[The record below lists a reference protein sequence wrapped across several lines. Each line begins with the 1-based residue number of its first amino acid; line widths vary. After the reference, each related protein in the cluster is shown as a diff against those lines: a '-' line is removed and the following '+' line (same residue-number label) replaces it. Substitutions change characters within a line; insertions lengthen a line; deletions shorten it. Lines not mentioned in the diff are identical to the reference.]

1 MAKRVPESELQQL
14 EDLILRYP
22 NGIGIAKLEEELHHA
37 MSRRTLGRRLSDL
50 VKSGR
55 IRRRGE
61 LKGALYL
68 PDTTPA
74 TKTESARRPAQFQT
88 LEGVSVAV
96 PLSAGGQRILDYVLR
111 PLAARTPRGYERR
124 FLDEYQPNRTAYVP
138 DSLKVRLHRMGKPVV
153 AERTAGTFARDILSR
168 LLIDLSWASSRLE
181 GNTYSRLDTQRLIEF
196 GQAAE
201 GKDAKE
207 TQMIL
212 NHKVAIEMLVEG
224 GADIDINRFTLLNL
238 HAALSENLMAD
249 PEASGRLRRRPV
261 EIGNSVYTPHAIPQ
275 VIEECFNLIIRK
287 AAAIGDPFE
296 KAFFLMVHIPYL
308 QAFEDV
314 NKRVSRLAANIP
326 FIKSDIY
333 PLSFVDVPESLY
345 ISGTLGVYELTRVEL
360 LLDVFMWAYER
371 SCRRY
376 VVVRNSLAEPDPFR
390 MRYRN
395 VLAQVIGDIVRSKK
409 PPTEHEVQ
417 LLAESAVAARDR
429 RQFVE
434 LALQELARLNEGNIT
449 RLRIRPS
456 EFREWFNALKS
467 PGTGS

>member
-1 MAKRVPESELQQL
+1 M
-14 EDLILRYP
+14 
-22 NGIGIAKLEEELHHA
+22 
-37 MSRRTLGRRLSDL
+37 
-50 VKSGR
+50 
-55 IRRRGE
+55 
-61 LKGALYL
+61 
-68 PDTTPA
+68 
-74 TKTESARRPAQFQT
+74 
-88 LEGVSVAV
+88 
-96 PLSAGGQRILDYVLR
+96 
-111 PLAARTPRGYERR
+111 
-124 FLDEYQPNRTAYVP
+124 
-138 DSLKVRLHRMGKPVV
+138 
-153 AERTAGTFARDILSR
+153 
-168 LLIDLSWASSRLE
+168 
-181 GNTYSRLDTQRLIEF
+181 
-196 GQAAE
+196 
-201 GKDAKE
+201 
-207 TQMIL
+207 
-212 NHKVAIEMLVEG
+212 
-224 GADIDINRFTLLNL
+224 
-238 HAALSENLMAD
+238 
-249 PEASGRLRRRPV
+249 
-261 EIGNSVYTPHAIPQ
+261 
-275 VIEECFNLIIRK
+275 IEECFNLIIRK

-376 VVVRNSLAEPDPFR
+376 VVVRDSLAEPDPFR

-429 RQFVE
+429 RQFIE

-467 PGTGS
+467 PATGS